1 MRVTRTEAQSQPTF
15 SPRRRS
21 DSVPATEAP
30 LATDRWKHAARFF
43 ASWDQDV
50 WLGVGLVLI
59 FCALLVVGSL
69 ALKLDPEA
77 RGDIMLVAVAIAAAD
92 LGLLYLPWR
101 KLTRL
106 ALLAF
111 PALLVIGEVSLA
123 VVTKGV
129 SADYSGFFTLA
140 FLYIGL
146 TQRRGTGPVF
156 ALVAGPSW
164 VVAQQLWAT
173 STAIKLVL
181 VLVIWVLM
189 SDVLATRR
197 ARDASRSRRLFDRA
211 NTDSL
216 TGLGNRLALSDR
228 LTRLAS
234 EGSSMRASL
243 LLIDL
248 DGFKKVNDTFGHAV
262 GDELLTVMARR
273 LQSTLR
279 DQDLAVRLGG
289 DEFAVLLEGGIESA
303 LQVAARTLS
312 SLAAP
317 IALSRSRLS
326 MTASIGIVEIAPTDS
341 VDAVLNQADLA
352 MYEAK
357 SAGRNRVAV
366 YEHDMHARMIR
377 RLDLETDLRDGLTR
391 DEFEVYYQPIVNMGT
406 GAIVGAEALVRWQHP
421 RRGLLAPVD
430 FLDTCEELGML
441 ELVGEQVLFKA
452 CDQARRWQSIDPA
465 RAFSLAVNVSAAQV
479 FSPYLVGTVE
489 RALQESGLP
498 ATLLV
503 LEITEHIIMADKV
516 LARQRMEELKALGV
530 RIAIDDFGTGYSSL
544 AYLREFPVDILKIDR
559 SFVTPLG
566 SDIRAAALFSS
577 IVSIAQA
584 LSLDV
589 IVEGIETAEQAEI
602 VVQLGCQVAQ
612 GFYFA
617 RPQNAEVFVMGQEM
631 SFPAVGKPS
640 RGQSTA

>member
-1 MRVTRTEAQSQPTF
+1 
-15 SPRRRS
+15 
-21 DSVPATEAP
+21 
-30 LATDRWKHAARFF
+30 L
-43 ASWDQDV
+43 
-50 WLGVGLVLI
+50 
-59 FCALLVVGSL
+59 
-69 ALKLDPEA
+69 
-77 RGDIMLVAVAIAAAD
+77 
-92 LGLLYLPWR
+92 
-101 KLTRL
+101 
-106 ALLAF
+106 
-111 PALLVIGEVSLA
+111 LLVIGEVGLA
-123 VVTKGV
+123 FQTKGV

-146 TQRRGTGPVF
+146 TQRRGTGPIF

-164 VVAQQLWAT
+164 VAAQQLWAV
-173 STAIKLVL
+173 STAIKLIL

-189 SDVLATRR
+189 SDVLATRT
-197 ARDASRSRRLFDRA
+197 ARDATRSRRLVDRA

-228 LTRLAS
+228 LTLL
-234 EGSSMRASL
+234 GSDPFPMGASL

-262 GDELLTVMARR
+262 GDELLTVVARR
-273 LQSTLR
+273 LRSTLR
-279 DQDLAVRLGG
+279 EEDLAVRLGG
-289 DEFAVLLEGGIESA
+289 DEFAVLLEGGIEEA
-303 LQVAARTLS
+303 RQVAARTLT

-326 MTASIGIVEIAPTDS
+326 MTASIGIVEIDS
-341 VDAVLNQADLA
+341 VDSVDVVLNQADLA
-352 MYEAK
+352 MYGAK
-357 SAGRNRVAV
+357 SAGRNQVAI
-366 YEHDMHARMIR
+366 YEHDMHASMVR
-377 RLDLETDLRDGLTR
+377 RLDLETDLRDGLAR

-406 GAIVGAEALVRWQHP
+406 GTIVGAEALVRWQHP

-430 FLDTCEELGML
+430 FLATCEELGLL
-441 ELVGEQVLFKA
+441 ELVGEQVLLKA

-465 RAFSLAVNVSAAQV
+465 RAFSLAVNVSAEQV
-479 FSPYLVGTVE
+479 FSPYLVGRVE

-498 ATLLV
+498 ARLLV

-516 LARQRMEELKALGV
+516 LARKRMEELKALGV

-566 SDIRAAALFSS
+566 SDVRASALFSS
-577 IVSIAQA
+577 IVSIAEA

-602 VVQLGCQVAQ
+602 VVQLGCLVAQ

-617 RPQNAEVFVMGQEM
+617 RPQSGQAFVVGHDAL
-631 SFPAVGKPS
+631 FPVVGKPS
-640 RGQSTA
+640 SGLAT